1 MEKKKYVSVGLTE
14 ECYEKIKELAQE
26 NSYSIPGYICQLVR
40 VHLRELER
48 AKKNMKEKGRPCVA
62 APAIFRDWFKG

>member
-26 NSYSIPGYICQLVR
+26 NSYSIPGYIRQLVR

-48 AKKNMKEKGRPCVA
+48 AKKT
-62 APAIFRDWFKG
+62 